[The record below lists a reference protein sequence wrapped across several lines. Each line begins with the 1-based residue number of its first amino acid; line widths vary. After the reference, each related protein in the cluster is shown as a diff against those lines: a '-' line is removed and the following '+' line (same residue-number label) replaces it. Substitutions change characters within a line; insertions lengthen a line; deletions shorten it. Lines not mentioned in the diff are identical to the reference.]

1 MTRKRKSFHNP
12 HTTFSSLA
20 GRRRYYSPFKK
31 ENAPPKKYI
40 CRLSSLLSYI
50 MPLRLASVSYLD
62 SGKLG
67 HLMTDDYPVATGLC
81 IF

>member
-31 ENAPPKKYI
+31 ENAPPKKYRQAI
-40 CRLSSLLSYI
+40 ITSI
-50 MPLRLASVSYLD
+50 I
-62 SGKLG
+62 
-67 HLMTDDYPVATGLC
+67 HNATTVG
-81 IF
+81 